1 MELQVETLDGR
12 HALNTLFTH
21 RVAVKGHERQK
32 DFVQLREWCWEMFG
46 AGVERTLVWHVRE
59 DDRTLRYRWCWHID
73 PANESNLYLYF
84 REETASAFFIRWCN

>member
-1 MELQVETLDGR
+1 MELRVETLDGR

-21 RVAVKGHERQK
+21 RVAVKGQNRAR

-46 AGVERTLVWHVRE
+46 PGVERTLVWHTRE
-59 DDRTLRYRWCWHID
+59 DDRTLKYRWCWHVPD
-73 PANESNLYLYF
+73 SENTQYLYF